1 MKTDTSLSVEQAIGR
16 GYLFVNLPVFLCI
29 ALPLLISF
37 VLPEKWD
44 ANSFIGFAI
53 IPSIL
58 LGWVWWSWALPRW
71 RLWAVKRVD
80 DIELLFNKAIQAQLM
95 WPAGHFFQKTEIN
108 STKQKDELRRIMM
121 EKMDTSDEYVV
132 QIITKI
138 TT

>member
-1 MKTDTSLSVEQAIGR
+1 MKTDTSLSVEQAIGQ
-16 GYLFVNLPVFLCI
+16 GYLFVNLPVFSCI
-29 ALPLLISF
+29 AIPLLISLI
-37 VLPEKWD
+37 LPEKWD
-44 ANSFIGFAI
+44 TNSFIGFAI

-58 LGWVWWSWALPRW
+58 LAWVWWSWALPKW

-108 STKQKDELRRIMM
+108 SAKQKDELRRIMI

-132 QIITKI
+132 QIISKI